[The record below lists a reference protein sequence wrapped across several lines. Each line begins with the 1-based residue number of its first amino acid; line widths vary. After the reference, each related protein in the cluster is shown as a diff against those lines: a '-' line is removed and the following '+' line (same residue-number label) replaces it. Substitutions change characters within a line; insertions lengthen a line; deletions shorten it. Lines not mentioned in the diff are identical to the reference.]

1 MPKAIVML
9 ETPGKPGEK
18 YWPLQ
23 TIEVPFPKPAPEEV
37 VVKISCASL
46 NHRDLFARQGLYRG
60 AAAGVPIMADGV
72 GVVVA
77 GGSEEIQKQWQGK
90 RVLLAPARGWQNDPS
105 GPESDFAILGGT
117 AKLKN
122 GCCQEY
128 IAVPSSEIELCP
140 AHLSDQEAAAIPLA
154 ALTAWRATIVKAG
167 VQAGHNVLITGIG
180 GGVALFCLQFSL
192 AQGATVFVSSGSEDK
207 IARAKALGATG
218 GVNYK
223 NPQWD
228 QQLRAILPSERSF
241 LDTVIDGAGGDI
253 VTRSLSMLKAGGI
266 ISSYG
271 MTLGPKVTFTMPA
284 VMKNIE
290 LRGSTMGSRQEFKEL
305 VGFITDKKIR
315 PVVDSIHS
323 LSQVEDAFNLMRR
336 GKNFGKIVIQVKGH
350 GTSNL

>member
-1 MPKAIVML
+1 MVSALLWPVDQKKFRSNGRVNGFCWL
-9 ETPGKPGEK
+9 QLGGKK
-18 YWPLQ
+18 H
-23 TIEVPFPKPAPEEV
+23 K
-37 VVKISCASL
+37 SL
-46 NHRDLFARQGLYRG
+46 NL
-60 AAAGVPIMADGV
+60 
-72 GVVVA
+72 
-77 GGSEEIQKQWQGK
+77 
-90 RVLLAPARGWQNDPS
+90 RVRTTDIRENRWQNDPS

-290 LRGSTMGSRQEFKEL
+290 VCAQEDFLFVISWQLRLT
-305 VGFITDKKIR
+305 
-315 PVVDSIHS
+315 
-323 LSQVEDAFNLMRR
+323 
-336 GKNFGKIVIQVKGH
+336 
-350 GTSNL
+350 